1 MRVLLA
7 LLLLAMSFVTIGCA
21 RRDQATYV
29 DLPPEPLSAE
39 PELQISSLSPPSP
52 ANSDAR
58 RSVDDSP
65 RKAPEEK
72 PAAKEQPAAQV
83 VKEKHEESRMSF
95 AAIQAK
101 AQLLGVERLSKSDVE
116 GLSFAQIQELRGY

>member
-7 LLLLAMSFVTIGCA
+7 LFLLAMSFVTIGCA

-39 PELQISSLSPPSP
+39 PELQTPSLSAPSL

-58 RSVDDSP
+58 GSVDDSP
-65 RKAPEEK
+65 RKALAEQT
-72 PAAKEQPAAQV
+72 AAKKQPAAD
-83 VKEKHEESRMSF
+83 EKHEEPRMSF

>member
-21 RRDQATYV
+21 QRDQATYV
-29 DLPPEPLSAE
+29 DLPPEPLSTE
-39 PELQISSLSPPSP
+39 PDIQTLSLSAPSP
-52 ANSDAR
+52 ANSGAR
-58 RSVDDSP
+58 GSDDSP
-65 RKAPEEK
+65 REAS
-72 PAAKEQPAAQV
+72 KEQPAADG
-83 VKEKHEESRMSF
+83 ENEESGMSF

-101 AQLLGVERLSKSDVE
+101 AHLFGVERLSKSDIE

>member
-7 LLLLAMSFVTIGCA
+7 LFFLAISLVTIGCA
-21 RRDQATYV
+21 PRDQATYV
-29 DLPPEPLSAE
+29 DLPPEPLSTE
-39 PELQISSLSPPSP
+39 PELQTSSLSAPSP

-58 RSVDDSP
+58 GSVDDSP
-65 RKAPEEK
+65 RKPPEEQ
-72 PAAKEQPAAQV
+72 PAAKEQPTAQV
-83 VKEKHEESRMSF
+83 ANEKNEESRMSF

>member
-7 LLLLAMSFVTIGCA
+7 LFLLGMSLVTIGCA

-39 PELQISSLSPPSP
+39 PDIQTSSLSAPSP
-52 ANSDAR
+52 ANSDAQ
-58 RSVDDSP
+58 RSVGDSP
-65 RKAPEEK
+65 RKPPE
-72 PAAKEQPAAQV
+72 EQPAAKKQPAAD
-83 VKEKHEESRMSF
+83 EKHEESRMSF